1 MADPVK
7 SPLYDVQAQAG
18 AEFEDFDGF
27 LWTAHLGDV
36 MGEYEAIRTSAGLWD
51 VYPLVKWDFSG
62 TDALRAAQRV
72 FTNDVVHLQAG
83 QVRYGAFVDDT
94 GNMVDDGTIYKLAE
108 DHCWVMTNMPGHD
121 EYFAQAMHGLDV
133 KIEDRT
139 YDMPLISVQ
148 GPESRAVLTKVTD
161 ADLSELRYF
170 RFRPERVQVAGIP
183 AWVLRTGFSGELGY
197 ELIPDR
203 DRAVDLWN
211 ALQEAGARPFG
222 THAIEIARIEAG
234 LIVAGVEYEPGARS
248 PYDLSFDRMIAIDH
262 PACDFLG
269 KGRLAE
275 IADDPPNRFKTLRI
289 KGTAVPEYG
298 TPVTLG
304 GGEEVGTLT
313 SAIDSPTFGVIGLAV
328 LRTDQ
333 ATDGTRLEVA
343 VEGGTAEATVAPL
356 SIYDPD
362 KRKPRD

>member
-36 MGEYEAIRTSAGLWD
+36 MGEYETVRTGAGLWD

-72 FTNDVVHLQAG
+72 FTNDVVHLQTG

-94 GNMVDDGTIYKLAE
+94 GNMVDDGTIYKLTD
-108 DHCWVMTNMPGHD
+108 DHCWVMTNLPGYD
-121 EYFAQAMHGLDV
+121 AYFAGAMQGLDV

-139 YDMPLISVQ
+139 YDMPLISLQ
-148 GPESRAVLTKVTD
+148 GPDSRAVLSKVTD

-170 RFRPERVQVAGIP
+170 RFWPERVQVAGIP
-183 AWVLRTGFSGELGY
+183 AWVLRTGFSGEVGY

-203 DRAVDLWN
+203 DRAVELWN
-211 ALQEAGARPFG
+211 ALQAAGARPFG

-234 LIVAGVEYEPGARS
+234 LIVAGVEYEPGVRS
-248 PYDLSFDRMIAIDH
+248 PYDLSLDRMVAIDD

-269 KGRLAE
+269 KDRLTQ
-275 IADDPPNRFKTLRI
+275 IAADPPNRFKTLRI
-289 KGTAVPEYG
+289 KGTAVPGYG
-298 TPVTLG
+298 TAVMLG
-304 GGEEVGTLT
+304 GEEEVGTLT
-313 SAIDSPTFGVIGLAV
+313 SAIDSPPFGVIGLAV
-328 LRTDQ
+328 LRSDQ
-333 ATDGTRLEVA
+333 SVDGTQLQVA
-343 VEGGTAEATVAPL
+343 VEGGAAEATVAPL
-356 SIYDPD
+356 SIYDPQ
-362 KRKPRD
+362 KRKPRG